1 MTDVP
6 PAAPNAGHPAG
17 TPSTEQD
24 VSDSAGMSP
33 TEPTTDGGPALFRL
47 VRFWSRRWINR
58 ASEDLTGRPDHVQHI
73 LVVEAVRTAADGPT
87 EATVGT
93 VAHQLGLD
101 HSGASRMVRDA
112 VAAGYLVRS
121 GSDHDR
127 RRVRLRLTPAGDDLL
142 TGSHQWQ
149 SRVFND
155 LTANWDPHDRDRFA
169 AYLRRLVTE
178 VGA

>member
-1 MTDVP
+1 M
-6 PAAPNAGHPAG
+6 PNP
-17 TPSTEQD
+17 
-24 VSDSAGMSP
+24 
-33 TEPTTDGGPALFRL
+33 DGGPALFRL
-47 VRFWSRRWINR
+47 VRFWSRRWTNR

-73 LVVEAVRTAADGPT
+73 LVVEAVRTAE

-112 VAAGYLVRS
+112 VAAGYLDRS
-121 GSDHDR
+121 GSEHDR

-142 TGSHQWQ
+142 AGSHRWQ
-149 SRVFND
+149 SQVFDD
-155 LTANWDPHDRDRFA
+155 LTTGWAPHDRDQFA
-169 AYLRRLVTE
+169 AYLRRLATE